1 MRIIYNLINGT
12 ITYKDFEI
20 MNDDLNHTCFYLDVD
35 TNMCF
40 SILQC
45 KEQNIQQNN
54 ISDLQTKH
62 LVLVGQLNLSLEN
75 TLSGSL

>member
-1 MRIIYNLINGT
+1 
-12 ITYKDFEI
+12 